1 MFAWFGMTQVK
12 KTNRQ
17 FFRNLQKRTV
27 TLILL
32 TALLV
37 LNGVKSLLT
46 YLIPAAYLSDSIIA
60 VLPGTAGVL
69 VALVYVLIFERMLQD
84 KTVDTKIQ

>member
-1 MFAWFGMTQVK
+1 M
-12 KTNRQ
+12 
-17 FFRNLQKRTV
+17 
-27 TLILL
+27 
-32 TALLV
+32 

-46 YLIPAAYLSDSIIA
+46 YLIPTAYLSDSIIA

-69 VALVYVLIFERMLQD
+69 VALVYVLVFERMLQD